1 MLLAGQENW
10 EEFGDTT
17 PEEASQFFNDI
28 LDDYLESEFQMVGQI
43 SAWTAQTAMP
53 FGWLPMLGQTVLQ
66 ADYPELTAVAPAS
79 WKSGANL
86 TIADMRQRTLFMFG
100 GAFPLPGNFGGNN
113 NVALTIPQMP
123 IHTHMYNIK
132 NSVVLT
138 APGAVPAVAP
148 INTGAAS
155 DITGEGASFDNRP
168 AFMSVWYGI
177 YAGR

>member
-1 MLLAGQENW
+1 
-10 EEFGDTT
+10 
-17 PEEASQFFNDI
+17 
-28 LDDYLESEFQMVGQI
+28 
-43 SAWTAQTAMP
+43 
-53 FGWLPMLGQTVLQ
+53 
-66 ADYPELTAVAPAS
+66 
-79 WKSGANL
+79 
-86 TIADMRQRTLFMFG
+86 MFG